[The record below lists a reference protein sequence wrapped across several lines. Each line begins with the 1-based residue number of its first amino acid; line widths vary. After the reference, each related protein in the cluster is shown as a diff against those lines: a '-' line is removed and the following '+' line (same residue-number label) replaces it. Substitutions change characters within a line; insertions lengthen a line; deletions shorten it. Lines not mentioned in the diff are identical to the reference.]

1 MKPPIIL
8 CGLGRMGSRVLD
20 YLRAADLSVVVVD
33 HACSADDPRLQG
45 ARLVSGDCRRR
56 DVLETAGVANCGGV
70 LVLTGDDLLNISTAL
85 MVRAIHPDVR
95 VVMRMYNQNLLGRLG
110 KAVHNVYAL
119 STSLLTAPILAVT
132 ALTGQALGGFRL
144 EGQEHDR
151 RQIAELTVHAG
162 SELRGRTLAGTLAY
176 RNALVLAHLPFHGR
190 QRFLLEVDPETKLE
204 AGDRLVICGE
214 PKTVASLMIAAGE
227 EDAPHLRWAG
237 WLRRW
242 GRTVWRTVMGIDR
255 PVLICTLV
263 LIVVVA
269 GSTAL
274 LHFGGTR
281 FSPAQ
286 ALLRTVGVMATG
298 GDLHNEDLESDWM
311 RVYVSFLRI
320 VGAALWA
327 AFTAIVTNY
336 LLRAR
341 LGGALEVRRIP
352 DGGHIVV
359 CGLSAVGFRVVE
371 ELVQVGQ
378 RPVVIEVEADN
389 RFVTTAR
396 RLGAAVI
403 IGDMTVA
410 EVLRQAHAGTSRA
423 VVAATAHDLVN
434 LETALLVR
442 EMNAAKRVV
451 LLLSDPQLAQMLRE
465 EANVRLAVSQPSLA
479 APAFVAALYG
489 DRVQSIFLVRERLFA
504 VIDLVVQEADALLTG
519 ESVRAVAVDYR
530 LLPVAVLPASGPPP
544 NPLLAAR
551 LRPGDRLAAIVALP
565 DLDNLLRRQPPPCT
579 CAIEVSQ
586 FPLPARPWLA
596 GLVRTLRR
604 VGQEEAETILEQL
617 PLRLAEGLTRG
628 QAEDLLAQLV
638 RERVT
643 ARLVSESHPVAAL
656 PKG

>member
-1 MKPPIIL
+1 MKRPIIL
-8 CGLGRMGSRVLD
+8 CGLGRMGAHVLE
-20 YLRAADLSVVVVD
+20 YLRAARLPVVVVD
-33 HACSADDPRLQG
+33 TVCRPDDPRLQG
-45 ARLVSGDCRRR
+45 ARLVPGDCRRR
-56 DVLETAGVANCGGV
+56 DVLETAGLAECGGV

-85 MVRAIHPDVR
+85 MVRAIHADVR
-95 VVMRMYNQNLLGRLG
+95 VVVRMFNQNLLARLG

-119 STSLLTAPILAVT
+119 STSLLTAPILALT
-132 ALTGQALGGFRL
+132 ALTGQALGAFRL
-144 EGQEHDR
+144 EGQELDR
-151 RQIAELTVHAG
+151 RQVAELTVHAG
-162 SELRGRTLAGTLAY
+162 SELRGRSLAGTVAY
-176 RNALVLAHLPFHGR
+176 RDALVLAHLPTKGSP
-190 QRFLLEVDPETKLE
+190 RFLLDVDPETKLE

-227 EDAPHLRWAG
+227 EEAPHLRWAG
-237 WLRRW
+237 WLRRS
-242 GRTVWRTVMGIDR
+242 GRIAWRTIAGIDR

-263 LIVVVA
+263 LIAVVA

-281 FSPAQ
+281 FSVAG

-359 CGLSAVGFRVVE
+359 CGLSPVGFRVVE

-378 RPVVIEVEADN
+378 RPVVIELNAAN

-410 EVLRQAHAGTSRA
+410 EVLRQAHAGTARA
-423 VVAATAHDLVN
+423 IVAATNRDLLN

-442 EMNAAKRVV
+442 ELNAAQRVV

-465 EANVRLAVSQPSLA
+465 AANVRLAVSLPALA

-489 DRVQSIFLVRERLFA
+489 DRVQSVFLVRERLFA
-504 VIDLVVQEADALLTG
+504 VIDLVVQETDALLTG

-530 LLPVAVLPASGPPP
+530 LLPVAVLPATGPPP

-551 LRPGDRLAAIVALP
+551 LSPGDRLAAIIALP
-565 DLDNLLRRQPPPCT
+565 DLDNLLRRQPPPRD
-579 CAIEVSQ
+579 CAVEVGE
-586 FPLPARPWLA
+586 FPLPTRAWLA
-596 GLVRTLRR
+596 GLVRTLRG
-604 VGQEEAETILEQL
+604 VGQAEAETMLNQL
-617 PLRLAEGLTRG
+617 PLRIGDGLTRG
-628 QAEDLLAQLV
+628 QAEDLLAQLA
-638 RERVT
+638 RERVPG
-643 ARLVSESHPVAAL
+643 RLRRDKA
-656 PKG
+656 

>member
-1 MKPPIIL
+1 MKRPIIL

-20 YLRAADLSVVVVD
+20 YLRAADLPVVVVD
-33 HACSADDPRLQG
+33 VACRADDSRLQG

-56 DVLETAGVANCGGV
+56 EVLETAGVVDCGGV

-85 MVRAIHPDVR
+85 MVRAIHPEVR
-95 VVMRMYNQNLLGRLG
+95 VVVRMYNQNLLGRLG

-119 STSLLTAPILAVT
+119 STSLLTAPILALT
-132 ALTGQALGGFRL
+132 ALTGQALGAFRL
-144 EGQEHDR
+144 EGQALDR
-151 RQIAELTVHAG
+151 RQVAELTVHAG
-162 SELRGRTLAGTLAY
+162 SELRGRSLAGTVAY
-176 RNALVLAHLPFHGR
+176 RDALVLAHLPAKGAP
-190 QRFLLEVDPETKLE
+190 RFLLEVDPETALE

-214 PKTVASLMIAAGE
+214 PRTVAALMISAGE
-227 EDAPHLRWAG
+227 EEAPHLRWAG
-237 WLRRW
+237 WLRRS
-242 GRTVWRTVMGIDR
+242 GRIAWRTVAGIDR

-263 LIVVVA
+263 LIAVVA

-274 LHFGGTR
+274 LHFGTHLSG
-281 FSPAQ
+281 AQ

-298 GDLHNEDLESDWM
+298 GNLPNEDLESDWM

-359 CGLSAVGFRVVE
+359 CGLSTVGFRVVE

-378 RPVVIEVEADN
+378 RPVVIELDAAN

-403 IGDMTVA
+403 VGDMTVA
-410 EVLRQAHAGTSRA
+410 EVLRQAHAGTARA
-423 VVAATAHDLVN
+423 IVAATNHDLLN

-442 EMNAAKRVV
+442 ELNAAQRVV
-451 LLLSDPQLAQMLRE
+451 LLLSDPQLAQMLRDA
-465 EANVRLAVSQPSLA
+465 ANVRLAVSLPALA

-489 DRVQSIFLVRERLFA
+489 DRVQSVFLVRERLFA
-504 VIDLVVQEADALLTG
+504 VIDLVVQEGDALLTG

-530 LLPVAVLPASGPPP
+530 LLPVAVLPATGPPP
-544 NPLLAAR
+544 NPLLGAR
-551 LRPGDRLAAIVALP
+551 LSPGDRLAAIIALP
-565 DLDNLLRRQPPPCT
+565 DLDNLLRRQPPPRD
-579 CAIEVSQ
+579 CAVDVSA
-586 FPLPARPWLA
+586 FPLPARAWLA
-596 GLVRTLRR
+596 GLVRTLRGL
-604 VGQEEAETILEQL
+604 GQAEAETMLDQL
-617 PLRLAEGLTRG
+617 PLRLGDGLTRG
-628 QAEDLLAQLV
+628 QAEDLLAQLA
-638 RERVT
+638 RERVPG
-643 ARLVSESHPVAAL
+643 RLVRDKA
-656 PKG
+656 

>member
-1 MKPPIIL
+1 MKRPIIL
-8 CGLGRMGSRVLD
+8 CGLGRMGSHVLE
-20 YLRAADLSVVVVD
+20 YLRAADLPVVVVD
-33 HACSADDPRLQG
+33 TACRADDPRLQG

-56 DVLETAGVANCGGV
+56 DILETAGVADCGGV

-85 MVRAIHPDVR
+85 MVRAIHPEVR
-95 VVMRMYNQNLLGRLG
+95 VVVRMYNQNLLSRLG

-119 STSLLTAPILAVT
+119 STSLLTAPILALT
-132 ALTGQALGGFRL
+132 ALTGQALGAFRL
-144 EGQEHDR
+144 EGHELDR
-151 RQIAELTVHAG
+151 RQVAELIVHAG
-162 SELRGRTLAGTLAY
+162 SELRGRSLAGTVAY
-176 RNALVLAHLPFHGR
+176 RDALVLAHMPAKGAP
-190 QRFLLEVDPETKLE
+190 RFLLDVDPETSLE

-214 PKTVASLMIAAGE
+214 PRTVAALMIAAGE
-227 EDAPHLRWAG
+227 EEAPHLRWAG

-242 GRTVWRTVMGIDR
+242 GRTAWRTIAGIDR

-263 LIVVVA
+263 LIAVVA

-327 AFTAIVTNY
+327 AFTAIITNY

-359 CGLSAVGFRVVE
+359 CGLSPVGFRVVE

-378 RPVVIEVEADN
+378 RPVVIELNAAN
-389 RFVTTAR
+389 PFVTTAR

-403 IGDMTVA
+403 VGDMAVA
-410 EVLRQAHAGTSRA
+410 EVLRQAHAGRA
-423 VVAATAHDLVN
+423 RAIVAATNNDLLN

-442 EMNAAKRVV
+442 ELNAAQRVV

-465 EANVRLAVSQPSLA
+465 AANVRLAVSLPGLA

-489 DRVQSIFLVRERLFA
+489 DRVQSVFLVRERLFA
-504 VIDLVVQEADALLTG
+504 VIDLVVQVTDALLIG

-530 LLPVAVLPASGPPP
+530 LLPVAVLPATGSPP
-544 NPLLAAR
+544 NLLLAAR
-551 LRPGDRLAAIVALP
+551 LSTGDRLAAIIALP
-565 DLDNLLRRQPPPCT
+565 DLDNLLRRQPPPRD
-579 CAIEVSQ
+579 CAVEVSE
-586 FPLPARPWLA
+586 FPLPTRAWLA
-596 GLVRTLRR
+596 GLVRTMHGA
-604 VGQEEAETILEQL
+604 GQAEAETMLDRL
-617 PLRLAEGLTRG
+617 PLRLADGLTRG
-628 QAEDLLAQLV
+628 QAEDLLAQLA
-638 RERVT
+638 RERVPG
-643 ARLVSESHPVAAL
+643 RLVRDKA
-656 PKG
+656 

>member
-1 MKPPIIL
+1 MKRPIVL

-20 YLRAADLSVVVVD
+20 YLRAADLPVVVVD
-33 HACSADDPRLQG
+33 TACRSDDPRLQG

-56 DVLETAGVANCGGV
+56 DVLETAGVADCGGV
-70 LVLTGDDLLNISTAL
+70 LVLTSDDLLNISTAL

-95 VVMRMYNQNLLGRLG
+95 VVVRMYNQNLLGRLG

-119 STSLLTAPILAVT
+119 STSLLTAPILALT
-132 ALTGQALGGFRL
+132 ALTGQALGAFRL
-144 EGQEHDR
+144 EGHELDR
-151 RQIAELTVHAG
+151 RQVAELTVHAG
-162 SELRGRTLAGTLAY
+162 SELHGRSLAGTIAY
-176 RNALVLAHLPFHGR
+176 RDALVLAHFPAKAAP
-190 QRFLLEVDPETKLE
+190 RFLLEVDPETSLE

-214 PKTVASLMIAAGE
+214 PRTVASLMIAAGE
-227 EDAPHLRWAG
+227 EEAPHLRWAG
-237 WLRRW
+237 WLRRS
-242 GRTVWRTVMGIDR
+242 GRIAWRTVAGIDR

-263 LIVVVA
+263 LIAVVA

-274 LHFGGTR
+274 LHLGGTR
-281 FSPAQ
+281 LSAAQ

-341 LGGALEVRRIP
+341 LGGVLEVRRIP

-359 CGLSAVGFRVVE
+359 CGLSPVGFRVVE

-378 RPVVIEVEADN
+378 RPVVIELNAAN

-403 IGDMTVA
+403 VGDMTVA
-410 EVLRQAHAGTSRA
+410 EVLRQAHAGTARA
-423 VVAATAHDLVN
+423 IVAATGHDLLN

-442 EMNAAKRVV
+442 ELNAAQRVV

-465 EANVRLAVSQPSLA
+465 AANVRLAVSQPGLA

-504 VIDLVVQEADALLTG
+504 VVDLVVQEVDALLTG

-530 LLPVAVLPASGPPP
+530 LLPVAVLPATGPPP
-544 NPLLAAR
+544 KPLLAAR
-551 LRPGDRLAAIVALP
+551 LSPGDRLAAIIALP
-565 DLDNLLRRQPPPCT
+565 DLDNLLRRQPPPRDS
-579 CAIEVSQ
+579 AVDVSG
-586 FPLPARPWLA
+586 FPPPARAWLA
-596 GLVRTLRR
+596 GLVRTMRG
-604 VGQEEAETILEQL
+604 VGQAEAETMLDRL
-617 PLRLAEGLTRG
+617 PLRLADGLTRG
-628 QAEDLLAQLV
+628 QAEDLLAQLA

-643 ARLVSESHPVAAL
+643 GRLVRDKA
-656 PKG
+656 

>member
-1 MKPPIIL
+1 MKRPIIL

-20 YLRAADLSVVVVD
+20 YLRAAGLPVVVVD
-33 HACSADDPRLQG
+33 TLCRADDPRLQG

-56 DVLETAGVANCGGV
+56 DVLETAGVADCGGV

-85 MVRAIHPDVR
+85 MVRAIHPEVR
-95 VVMRMYNQNLLGRLG
+95 VVLRMYNQNLLARLG

-119 STSLLTAPILAVT
+119 STSLLTAPILALT
-132 ALTGQALGGFRL
+132 ALTGQALGAFRL
-144 EGQEHDR
+144 ERQELDR
-151 RQIAELTVHAG
+151 RQVAELTVHAG
-162 SELRGRTLAGTLAY
+162 SELRGRSLAGTIAY
-176 RNALVLAHLPFHGR
+176 RDALVLGHLPAHGTP
-190 QRFLLEVDPETKLE
+190 RFLLDVDPETMLE
-204 AGDRLVICGE
+204 AGDRLVVCGE

-227 EDAPHLRWAG
+227 EEAPHLRWAG
-237 WLRRW
+237 WLRRS
-242 GRTVWRTVMGIDR
+242 GRIAWRTVAGIDR

-263 LIVVVA
+263 LIAVVA

-281 FSPAQ
+281 LSAAQ

-359 CGLSAVGFRVVE
+359 CGLSPVGFRVVE

-378 RPVVIEVEADN
+378 RPVVIELNAAN

-403 IGDMTVA
+403 IGDMTVT
-410 EVLRQAHAGTSRA
+410 EVLRQAHAGTARA
-423 VVAATAHDLVN
+423 IVAATNHDLLN

-442 EMNAAKRVV
+442 ELNAAQRVV

-465 EANVRLAVSQPSLA
+465 AANVRLAVSLPALA

-489 DRVQSIFLVRERLFA
+489 DRVQSVFLVRERLFA
-504 VIDLVVQEADALLTG
+504 VIDLVVQETDALLTG

-530 LLPVAVLPASGPPP
+530 LLPVAVLPVAGPPP

-551 LRPGDRLAAIVALP
+551 LSPGDRLAAIIALP
-565 DLDNLLRRQPPPCT
+565 DLDNLLRRQPPPRD
-579 CAIEVSQ
+579 CAVEVTE
-586 FPLPARPWLA
+586 FPLPTRAWLA
-596 GLVRTLRR
+596 GLVRTLRG
-604 VGQEEAETILEQL
+604 VGQAEAETMLNQL
-617 PLRLAEGLTRG
+617 PLRLSDGLTRG
-628 QAEDLLAQLV
+628 QAEDLLAQLA
-638 RERVT
+638 RERVAGRLA
-643 ARLVSESHPVAAL
+643 ARLAD
-656 PKG
+656 

>member
-1 MKPPIIL
+1 
-8 CGLGRMGSRVLD
+8 MGSRVLD
-20 YLRAADLSVVVVD
+20 YLRAADLPVVVVD
-33 HACSADDPRLQG
+33 TACRADDPRLQG
-45 ARLVSGDCRRR
+45 ARLVCGDCRRR
-56 DVLETAGVANCGGV
+56 DILETAGVADCGGV
-70 LVLTGDDLLNISTAL
+70 LVLTSDDLLNISTAL
-85 MVRAIHPDVR
+85 MVRALNNDVR
-95 VVMRMYNQNLLGRLG
+95 VVVRMYNQNLLGRLG

-119 STSLLTAPILAVT
+119 STSLLTAPILAMT
-132 ALTGQALGGFRL
+132 ALTGQALGAFRL
-144 EGQEHDR
+144 EGHAHDR
-151 RQIAELTVHAG
+151 RQVVELTVRAG
-162 SELRGRTLAGTLAY
+162 SELRGRSLAGTVAY
-176 RNALVLAHLPFHGR
+176 KDALILSHLPAQGAP
-190 QRFLLEVDPETKLE
+190 RFLLDVDPESKLE
-204 AGDRLVICGE
+204 AGDRLVVCGE

-227 EDAPHLRWAG
+227 EEAPHLRWAG

-242 GRTVWRTVMGIDR
+242 GRTAWRTVAAIDR

-263 LIVVVA
+263 LLAVVA

-281 FSPAQ
+281 LSAAG

-359 CGLSAVGFRVVE
+359 CGLSPVGFRVVE

-378 RPVVIEVEADN
+378 RPVVIEMESGN

-403 IGDMTVA
+403 VGDMTVA
-410 EVLRQAHAGTSRA
+410 EVLRQAHAGTARA

-442 EMNAAKRVV
+442 ELNASQRVV
-451 LLLSDPQLAQMLRE
+451 LLLSDPQMAQMLRE

-489 DRVQSIFLVRERLFA
+489 DRVQSVFLVRERLFA
-504 VIDLVVQEADALLTG
+504 VIDLVVQETDPLLTG
-519 ESVRAVAVDYR
+519 ESVRAVAVDFR
-530 LLPVAVLPASGPPP
+530 LLPVAVLPATGPPP

-551 LRPGDRLAAIVALP
+551 LLPGDRLAAIIALP
-565 DLDNLLRRQPPPCT
+565 DLDNLLRRRPPPRD
-579 CAIEVSQ
+579 CAVEVTE
-586 FPLPARPWLA
+586 FPLPARAWLA
-596 GLVRTLRR
+596 GLVRTTRG
-604 VGQEEAETILEQL
+604 VGREEAEKMLNPL
-617 PLRLAEGLTRG
+617 PLRLADGLTRG
-628 QAEDLLAQLV
+628 QAEDLLAQLA
-638 RERVT
+638 RERVNG
-643 ARLVSESHPVAAL
+643 RLCR
-656 PKG
+656 